1 MFKRTIAALLS
12 IIMFTMSSMVVFAAN
27 GAYDLT
33 FDISSGGENEITV
46 KQGDIITVD
55 FYMKR
60 TDDAASFNLN
70 SYQNEIEYDKDF
82 FTLIVPDEWNFRYTP
97 DPNDDVSDER
107 ISTGQKIVMITET
120 NVKGLESEA
129 WIGSFQLKVT
139 GEKGTSSIVRSSEAY
154 ASNSNRVQCNL
165 SFTNLKVNVAEIYDV
180 SYSNDV
186 FDSTE
191 TETKAYKGIDYTGK
205 ILDSVYD
212 DLYIWTVS
220 YEIGGVTKYISC
232 DDGAFTIP
240 GSDITGDI
248 KLDYSKELNIKV
260 YAEPYAP
267 GLTLIRVEG
276 AGDGYTFDGNK
287 MIKAANSENM
297 GAWIVEGD
305 LTAEEAKGL
314 VGVADDASDTITEST
329 DVSGDGK
336 TNLNDLAI
344 VLGCSKG
351 YYESSNAEEVTRYL
365 LSDVNGDR
373 QVTESDYEDIVNA
386 YKRNK

>member
-12 IIMFTMSSMVVFAAN
+12 IFMFTMSSMVVFAAN

-70 SYQNEIEYDKDF
+70 SYQNEIEYDKNF
-82 FTLIVPDEWNFRYTP
+82 FTLIVPDNWDFRYTP
-97 DPNDDVSDER
+97 DPDDDVDDER
-107 ISTGQKIVMITET
+107 VWDGQKIITITET
-120 NVKGLESEA
+120 NVKGLKSEE
-129 WIGSFQLKVT
+129 WIGSFQLKVI

-154 ASNSNRVQCNL
+154 ASNSNLVQSNL

-180 SYSNDV
+180 SYSEDV
-186 FDSTE
+186 FDSGE
-191 TETKAYKGIDYTGK
+191 TETKAYKGIDYSGK
-205 ILDSVYD
+205 VLDSIYD
-212 DLYIWTVS
+212 DLYTWTVS
-220 YEIGGVTKYISC
+220 YEIGGVTKYVSC
-232 DDGAFTIP
+232 DDGTFTIS
-240 GSDITGDI
+240 GTDITGDM
-248 KLDYSKELNIKV
+248 KLNYSKELNIKV

-276 AGDGYTFDGNK
+276 AGDGYTFNGNK
-287 MIKAANSENM
+287 MIKAANCENM
-297 GAWIVEGD
+297 GAWIVEGE

-314 VGVADDASDTITEST
+314 VGVADNASDTITEST

-336 TNLNDLAI
+336 TNLNDLAV

-365 LSDVNGDR
+365 LSDINGDR

-386 YKRNK
+386 YKQNK